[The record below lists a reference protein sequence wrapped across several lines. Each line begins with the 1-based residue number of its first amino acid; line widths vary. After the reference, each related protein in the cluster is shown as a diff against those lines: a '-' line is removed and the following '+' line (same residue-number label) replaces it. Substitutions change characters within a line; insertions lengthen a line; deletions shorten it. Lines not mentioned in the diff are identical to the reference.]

1 MDRTR
6 LINSSKSDEF
16 GDSYGSIESYS
27 TSQNYTDESR
37 KPIRITNNHSQCT
50 TLYTYTVLLLT
61 VCAIITG
68 EFVFIPIA
76 LKKLEMVKNCETK
89 DLGIFPLTAV
99 ASDDYRCSETA
110 RKILRRNGSAV
121 DAAIGAMLCLGV
133 VVPQSTGLGRGLSV
147 GIPGQVLGM
156 WEAHQKFGKLPWS
169 SLFKDSIKLS
179 RDGAKVSPIFADYL
193 MTYKKFIVAHT
204 GLRNLFWNFKT
215 NDVYKE
221 GDVVKNVKLADTLE
235 RISLGG
241 ADEFYRKETAKILVN
256 DIQNAG
262 GIIKKSDL
270 ENYKVDWT
278 TPITTKIKGMEL
290 FSVPPPSSSSYVF
303 FLLNVMESYNFT
315 PKDFKSTYSSTFDA
329 EHYRAKHKAKIHH
342 GTSHLS
348 ILAPDGSAVS
358 VTTSLNYNFG
368 SKLVSRTT
376 GIILNNQ
383 MRDFSGIGDKD
394 SLELPESPS
403 NYISPG
409 KRPMSSISP
418 IIMVDPK
425 TENVTAVVG
434 SSGGPAIPTTIAQ
447 VMLLKL
453 FLGKTTQEA
462 VREPRIHHQLFPNNI
477 GYEKNFPEAIIDG
490 LRQKGHTLKINS
502 LPITS
507 ASNVIFHTEKCI
519 TTSSDPRKG
528 GLRASVGF

>member
-133 VVPQSTGLGRGLSV
+133 VVPQSTGLGSGFLMSIYIKDDPKKKYALDARETAPSD
-147 GIPGQVLGM
+147 
-156 WEAHQKFGKLPWS
+156 A
-169 SLFKDSIKLS
+169 FKDI
-179 RDGAKVSPIFADYL
+179 
-193 MTYKKFIVAHT
+193 
-204 GLRNLFWNFKT
+204 NLFWNFKT